1 MNKSY
6 LTKFNDPEDF
16 KFGDKIIEKML
27 SLPDGTEATTGILFE
42 EIAPDWDFED
52 VDLSAIDAEVRRK
65 ARENGIALI
74 TPIQYRIGVMR
85 KPYEMPFKIVKT
97 GVHKDKQF

>member
-16 KFGDKIIEKML
+16 KFGDRIIEKML
-27 SLPDGTEATTGILFE
+27 SLPDGTETTTSIMFE
-42 EIAPDWDFED
+42 EIAPDWEPED

-65 ARENGIALI
+65 AKENGIALI
-74 TPIQYRIGVMR
+74 TPIQYRNCVMR
-85 KPYEMPFKIVKT
+85 KPYDMPYKILKT
-97 GVHKDKQF
+97 GAAKNHQ